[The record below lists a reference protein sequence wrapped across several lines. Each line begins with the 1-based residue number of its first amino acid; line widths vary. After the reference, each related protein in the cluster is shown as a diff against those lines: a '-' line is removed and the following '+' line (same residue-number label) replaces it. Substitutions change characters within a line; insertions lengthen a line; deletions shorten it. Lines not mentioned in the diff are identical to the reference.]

1 MVLADLSV
9 LLFGDGVDLIGY
21 ASGATVQ
28 ILLFAVLAIE
38 LKRRAPAA
46 HTFLEVIRARYGT
59 VAHIVYFVFGIMTN
73 ILVTAMLLTGTPALK
88 G

>member
-1 MVLADLSV
+1 
-9 LLFGDGVDLIGY
+9 LIFSDFEGY

-46 HTFLEVIRARYGT
+46 HTFLEVIRARYGR

-73 ILVTAMLLTGTPALK
+73 ILVTAMLLTGISQFCVH
-88 G
+88 